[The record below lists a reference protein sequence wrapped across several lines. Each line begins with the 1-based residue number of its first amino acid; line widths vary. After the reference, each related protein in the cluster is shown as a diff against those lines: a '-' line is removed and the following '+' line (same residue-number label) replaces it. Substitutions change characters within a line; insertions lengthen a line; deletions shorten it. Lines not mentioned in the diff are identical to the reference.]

1 MWVRLL
7 LRLWKQ
13 VNGILSEFSYVQLC
27 YFWKM
32 ACGYFPALFC
42 IDALGIK
49 QEVSGTV
56 AALLSWLQGARTTLT
71 GFSSIFLLFM
81 LMQCPPPLLCIL
93 MSCIFSL
100 LVCHCKQGRTNLT
113 VVD

>member
-1 MWVRLL
+1 
-7 LRLWKQ
+7 
-13 VNGILSEFSYVQLC
+13 
-27 YFWKM
+27 M
-32 ACGYFPALFC
+32 AYGYFPALFC

-81 LMQCPPPLLCIL
+81 LMECPSPLLCIL